1 MTNFKW
7 NRNIDVKIWNGKK
20 IYPDLT
26 IESLS
31 YSKIKEDIIKVTFHP
46 ISFFNNVSGFVE
58 ADQARGR
65 HLGPVLRGPV
75 AKDTFS
81 ETNYIETS
89 ITSSVRPNGFKAFS
103 L

>member
-1 MTNFKW
+1 MTNFKC
-7 NRNIDVKIWNGKK
+7 NIDVKIWNGKK

-26 IESLS
+26 IESLN
-31 YSKIKEDIIKVTFHP
+31 YSKIKEDINVTFHQ
-46 ISFFNNVSGFVE
+46 ISFFNNVSRFVE